1 MSEDKRE
8 SKARLLAFPLQPGMK
23 QKRHRRK
30 KCPDEYMELPPA
42 PKLYEFDPVIFEEME
57 EAGRKLVDAFEK
69 YGEKI
74 PPLWWDYIAGWAAN
88 WYKSAITTG
97 NDALMKE
104 YQNKETEIRQGLKL
118 VKFKG

>member
-1 MSEDKRE
+1 MSEDKKE
-8 SKARLLAFPLQPGMK
+8 GKGRLLAFPLQPRME
-23 QKRHRRK
+23 QKRSRRK
-30 KCPDEYMELPPA
+30 RCPDEYLPLPPA

-74 PPLWWDYIAGWAAN
+74 PPLWWDFAPGWAAG
-88 WYKSAITTG
+88 WYKSAIKTR
-97 NDALMKE
+97 NDTLIKE
-104 YQNKETEIRQGLKL
+104 YQEEETKIRQGLKL